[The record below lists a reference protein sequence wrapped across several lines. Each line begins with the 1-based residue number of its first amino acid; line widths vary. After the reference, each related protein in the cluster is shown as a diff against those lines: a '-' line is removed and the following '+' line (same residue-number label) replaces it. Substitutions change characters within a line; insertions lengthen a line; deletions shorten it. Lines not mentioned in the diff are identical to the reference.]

1 MPRRQASLD
10 LPPVEDE
17 ELEQI
22 RQALEQAVARASLRS
37 VARDLGMSPTG
48 LRGVIDG
55 SAPYV
60 KTWDKLQV
68 WFALYQKDASRD
80 LPAGTIAH
88 FLRRL
93 LRDVPERSQPG
104 AAARVLNGFDEAFRF
119 AGVQAPG
126 WIAEIRKGLAG

>member
-1 MPRRQASLD
+1 MRKRQPDPDSA
-10 LPPVEDE
+10 PVESE
-17 ELEQI
+17 ELQQI
-22 RQALEQAVARASLRS
+22 RAALADAVDHASLRS
-37 VARDLGMSPTG
+37 VARDIGMSPTG

-80 LPAGTIAH
+80 LPPGTIAH

-93 LRDVPERSQPG
+93 LRDIPERSQPG
-104 AAARVLNGFDEAFRF
+104 AQARVLNGFEEAFRF
-119 AGVQAPG
+119 AGVPAPA